1 MLLVIVKANLYGDN
15 SFTTNGNFL
24 VSNYGVKYNLLL
36 TVNNIE
42 ILFKFKRETEK
53 ITFERID
60 RYELQYSRED
70 KQNSQQTFRHIQNF
84 PAHLPTNKNGRTSV
98 ILPIRQPSKRGSTT
112 RNR

>member
-1 MLLVIVKANLYGDN
+1 MAIIEYKGETDQALRGDN
-15 SFTTNGNFL
+15 QPG
-24 VSNYGVKYNLLL
+24 GKGAK
-36 TVNNIE
+36 IE
-42 ILFKFKRETEK
+42 REKGETEK